1 MRTLLPVLSFLLVVA
16 ACAEPAAP
24 PATAPDLPV
33 LETRADSLAMDLYN
47 AFGGPEAWATVRYI
61 RFDFGRQTDSTKTV
75 FRRHLWDRFTG
86 EYRVE
91 WEQEGASVVA
101 LINVNTQEGRAFVD
115 GEPVA
120 DDANAD
126 YVRRAY
132 RGYINDTYWLMAPTK
147 LLDPG
152 VSRAYAADSS
162 SAQFDVVTTT
172 YDNVG
177 LTPGDQF
184 WFWIDRNTGMLDTW
198 GYVLQGQED
207 RPITKWKWMDY
218 QTFET
223 AGGTVT
229 VGPRK
234 NAMSGSTALMTDN
247 VALPETVDPDAF
259 TQPGTML

>member
-1 MRTLLPVLSFLLVVA
+1 MRTHFPVLPFLFFLA
-16 ACAEPAAP
+16 ACSDPAATP
-24 PATAPDLPV
+24 PMAPELPV
-33 LETRADSLAMDLYN
+33 LETRADSLAMDLYE
-47 AFGGPEAWATVRYI
+47 AFGGPEAWAAVRYI

-75 FRRHLWDRFTG
+75 FRRHLWDRYSG

-91 WEQEGASVVA
+91 WEDDGASVVA
-101 LINVNTQEGRAFVD
+101 LLNVNTQEGRAFVD
-115 GEPVA
+115 GDPV
-120 DDANAD
+120 DDEANAD
-126 YVRRAY
+126 YIRRAY

-147 LLDPG
+147 LLDDG

-162 SAQFDVVTTT
+162 NAQFDVVTTT

-184 WFWIDRNTGMLDTW
+184 WFWIDRETGMLDTW

-207 RPITKWKWMDY
+207 RPITKWKWVDY

-223 AGGTVT
+223 AGGMVT

-234 NAMSGSTALMTDN
+234 NSMSGTTSLMTDN

-259 TQPGTML
+259 TQPRRML